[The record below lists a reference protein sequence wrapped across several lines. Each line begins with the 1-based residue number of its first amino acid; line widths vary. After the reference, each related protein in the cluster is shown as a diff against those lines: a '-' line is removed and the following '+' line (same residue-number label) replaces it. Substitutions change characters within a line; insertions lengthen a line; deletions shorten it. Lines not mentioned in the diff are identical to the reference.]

1 MTINRRSRTDGGFT
15 LIELLVVIAIIAILA
30 SMLLPALSRA
40 KTQSQGILC
49 MNNTHQLTM
58 AWISYSHD
66 FRDCLVLNDNNDNDA
81 NTPGTCWCVGQMD
94 WSVTTDNTNYMLL
107 GNPKYALLAPYYA
120 NGWQLYKC
128 PADTFLASDQ
138 VRAHFPERVRSV
150 SMDAWLGQGEKWSG
164 LGYTIALKKMTDLA
178 NPAPSMTW
186 VLVDEH
192 PDSINDAMLYIDA
205 KYKSTAGSFN
215 DVPASTHNKGCGF
228 SFADGHSEIHKWAND
243 KNWIRPVTYQSV
255 GDAQA
260 GPIDYTWLAQRTP
273 GYTGVD

>member
-1 MTINRRSRTDGGFT
+1 MRINRHPRAGGGFT

-30 SMLLPALSRA
+30 SMLLPALSKA
-40 KTQSQGILC
+40 KSQTMGIQC

-66 FRDCLVLNDNNDNDA
+66 FRDCLVLNDNTDNDA

-94 WSVTTDNTNYMLL
+94 WTTSTDNTNYMLL
-107 GNPKYALLAPYYA
+107 ANPKYTLLAPYYA

-138 VRAHFPERVRSV
+138 VRAHFPEQVRSV
-150 SMDAWLGQGEKWSG
+150 SMDAWLDRGKNGPAR
-164 LGYTIALKKMTDLA
+164 YTIALKKMTDLA

-186 VLVDEH
+186 VLVDED

-205 KYKSTAGSFN
+205 KFSPNAGSFN
-215 DVPASTHNKGCGF
+215 DVRPATTTRPAGSVLPT
-228 SFADGHSEIHKWAND
+228 A
-243 KNWIRPVTYQSV
+243 IRKFIN
-255 GDAQA
+255 
-260 GPIDYTWLAQRTP
+260 GPMTRIGSSPLTTRA
-273 GYTGVD
+273 